1 MLKQIPVRELRI
13 GMYLHKL
20 DASWIHH
27 PFWRSAFVIT
37 EQSDIE
43 KLLSSGIHTVVIDT
57 SKGADVIAPAPP
69 EPVVENTVVTAAPKD
84 PTPPAPVVEN
94 TAIDEEL
101 ERAAR
106 ICAKANREV
115 KDMFQEARLGRTVN
129 SEQAMAL
136 VTDIS
141 SSVSRN
147 PDALISLA
155 RLKNYDDYTYMHS
168 VAVCGLMIVLA
179 MQLELSEEETQ
190 LCGLAG
196 LLHDIGKM
204 HIPMD
209 IINKPGKLTEE
220 EFGTVRSHPEAGHAL
235 LSASLN
241 IHPIV
246 LDVCLHHH
254 EKISGNGYPH
264 QLAGDKI
271 SLYARM
277 GAVCDVYDAVTSDRI
292 YHRGWHPAEALRNMA
307 EWTNDHLD
315 NRIFQ
320 ALVKSL
326 GIYPIGSLVRLQ
338 SGRLAVV
345 IDKNPTSLLN
355 PVIKTFFSIKSG
367 TRIKP
372 EIIKLGA
379 PGCREKIVAIEQ
391 PQDWQFPDF
400 NQLWTNGINHP

>member
-1 MLKQIPVRELRI
+1 MLKKIPVRELRI

-27 PFWRSAFVIT
+27 PFWRSAFIISDQT
-37 EQSDIE
+37 DIE
-43 KLLSSGIHTVVIDT
+43 KLLASGIHTVVIDT
-57 SKGADVIAPAPP
+57 SKGDDV
-69 EPVVENTVVTAAPKD
+69 
-84 PTPPAPVVEN
+84 PPAPQEQPSEALVTPVAKQ
-94 TAIDEEL
+94 AIPTTQKVSIAEEL
-101 ERAAR
+101 EQAAR

-115 KDMFQEARLGRTVN
+115 KGMFQEVRLGKAVD
-129 SEQAMAL
+129 SEQAMSL
-136 VTDIS
+136 VSEIS

-147 PDALISLA
+147 PGALISLA

-168 VAVCGLMIVLA
+168 VAVCGLMIALA
-179 MQLELSEEETQ
+179 IELKLNEEETR

-204 HIPMD
+204 HIPMN
-209 IINKPGKLTEE
+209 IINKPGKLTDE
-220 EFGTVRSHPEAGHAL
+220 EFDTVRLHPEAGHAL
-235 LSASLN
+235 LSHSTN

-254 EKISGNGYPH
+254 EKMAGTGYPH
-264 QLAGDKI
+264 QLAGDDI

-292 YHRGWHPAEALRNMA
+292 YHKGWHPAEALRNMA
-307 EWTNDHLD
+307 EWTTDHLD

-345 IDKNPTSLLN
+345 IDKNPVSLLN
-355 PVIKTFFSIKSG
+355 PVVKAFFSMKSG

-372 EIIKLGA
+372 EIFKLGT
-379 PGCREKIVAIEQ
+379 PGCQEKIVAIEQ
-391 PQDWQFPDF
+391 PEDWKFPDF
-400 NQLWTNGINHP
+400 NLLWANGIQHP

>member
-1 MLKQIPVRELRI
+1 MLKTIPVRELRI

-37 EQSDIE
+37 DYTDIE
-43 KLLSSGIHTVVIDT
+43 KLLSSGIHTVIIDT
-57 SKGADVIAPAPP
+57 SKGDDVAPAQQELPSELP
-69 EPVVENTVVTAAPKD
+69 STPAAD
-84 PTPPAPVVEN
+84 QAPL
-94 TAIDEEL
+94 TTTKKTSIAEEL
-101 ERAAR
+101 EQAAR

-115 KDMFQEARLGRTVN
+115 KGIFQEARLGKAVD
-129 SEQAMAL
+129 SEQAMSL
-136 VTDIS
+136 VSDIS

-147 PDALISLA
+147 PGALISLA

-168 VAVCGLMIVLA
+168 VAVCGLMIALA
-179 MQLELSEEETQ
+179 MQLHMNDEEVR

-204 HIPMD
+204 HIPMN
-209 IINKPGKLTEE
+209 IINKPGKLTDE
-220 EFGTVRSHPEAGHAL
+220 EFDTVRHHPEAGHAL
-235 LSASLN
+235 LSSSLN

-254 EKISGNGYPH
+254 EKIAGTGYPH
-264 QLAGDKI
+264 QLAGDNI

-277 GAVCDVYDAVTSDRI
+277 GAVCDIYDAVTSDRI
-292 YHRGWHPAEALRNMA
+292 YHKGWHPAEALRNMA
-307 EWTNDHLD
+307 EWTTDHLD

-345 IDKNPTSLLN
+345 IDKNAASLLN
-355 PVIKTFFSIKSG
+355 PVVKAFFSIKSG
-367 TRIKP
+367 TRITP
-372 EIIKLGA
+372 EILKLGT
-379 PGCREKIVAIEQ
+379 PGCQDKIIAIEQ
-391 PQDWQFPDF
+391 PEDWNFPDF
-400 NQLWTNGINHP
+400 NLLWTNGIQHP

>member
-1 MLKQIPVRELRI
+1 MLKKIPVRELRI

-37 EQSDIE
+37 EQTDIE
-43 KLLSSGIHTVVIDT
+43 KLLSSGIHTVIIDT
-57 SKGADVIAPAPP
+57 SKGDDVSPAPQEPPP
-69 EPVVENTVVTAAPKD
+69 EIPSTPAADKAPPTATQQTSIA
-84 PTPPAPVVEN
+84 
-94 TAIDEEL
+94 EEL
-101 ERAAR
+101 EQAAH

-115 KDMFQEARLGRTVN
+115 KGMFQEARLGKAVD
-129 SEQAMAL
+129 SEQAMSL
-136 VTDIS
+136 VSDIS

-147 PDALISLA
+147 SGALISLA

-168 VAVCGLMIVLA
+168 VAVCGLMIALA
-179 MQLELSEEETQ
+179 MQLNMNDEEVR

-204 HIPMD
+204 HIPMN
-209 IINKPGKLTEE
+209 IINKPGKLTDE
-220 EFGTVRSHPEAGHAL
+220 EFDTVRHHPEAGHAL
-235 LSASLN
+235 LSNSLN

-254 EKISGNGYPH
+254 EKIAGTGYPH
-264 QLAGDKI
+264 QLAGNNI

-292 YHRGWHPAEALRNMA
+292 YHKGWHPAEALRNMA
-307 EWTNDHLD
+307 EWTTDHLD

-355 PVIKTFFSIKSG
+355 PVVKAFFSIKSG

-372 EIIKLGA
+372 EILKLGTSS
-379 PGCREKIVAIEQ
+379 CQEKIIAIEQ
-391 PQDWQFPDF
+391 PEDWKFPDF
-400 NQLWTNGINHP
+400 NLLWTNGIQHP

>member
-1 MLKQIPVRELRI
+1 MLKKIPVRELRI

-27 PFWRSAFVIT
+27 PFWRSAFIISDQT
-37 EQSDIE
+37 DIE
-43 KLLSSGIHTVVIDT
+43 KLLASGIHTVVIDT
-57 SKGADVIAPAPP
+57 SKGDDV
-69 EPVVENTVVTAAPKD
+69 
-84 PTPPAPVVEN
+84 PPAPQEQPSEALVTPVAKQ
-94 TAIDEEL
+94 AIPTTQKVSIAEEL
-101 ERAAR
+101 EQAAR

-115 KDMFQEARLGRTVN
+115 KGMFQEVRLGKAVD
-129 SEQAMAL
+129 SEQAMSL
-136 VTDIS
+136 VSEIS

-147 PDALISLA
+147 PGALISLA

-168 VAVCGLMIVLA
+168 VAVCGLMIALA
-179 MQLELSEEETQ
+179 IELKLNEEETR

-204 HIPMD
+204 HIPMN
-209 IINKPGKLTEE
+209 IINKPGKLTDE
-220 EFGTVRSHPEAGHAL
+220 EFDTVRLHPEAGHAL
-235 LSASLN
+235 LSHSTN

-254 EKISGNGYPH
+254 EKMAGTGYPH
-264 QLAGDKI
+264 QLAGDDI

-292 YHRGWHPAEALRNMA
+292 YHKGWHPAEALRNMA
-307 EWTNDHLD
+307 EWTTDHLD

-326 GIYPIGSLVRLQ
+326 GIYPIGSLVSLQ

-345 IDKNPTSLLN
+345 IDKNPVSLLN
-355 PVIKTFFSIKSG
+355 PVVKAFFSMKSG

-372 EIIKLGA
+372 EIFKLGT
-379 PGCREKIVAIEQ
+379 PGCQEKIVAIEQ
-391 PQDWQFPDF
+391 PEDWKFPDF
-400 NQLWTNGINHP
+400 NLLWANGIQHP